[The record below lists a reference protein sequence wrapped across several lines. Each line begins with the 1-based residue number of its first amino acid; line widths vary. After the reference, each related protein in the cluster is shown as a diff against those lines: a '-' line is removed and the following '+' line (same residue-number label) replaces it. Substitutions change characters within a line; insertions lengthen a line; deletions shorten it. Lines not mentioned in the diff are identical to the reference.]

1 MAFER
6 DMLKAARPSIS
17 RYAKKQGDTKMTKAN
32 KLAAY
37 RAMAD
42 VLSCG
47 RTVTEQIET
56 IKKYGNHGVSS
67 VLRAAVL
74 AAHGIPK
81 PKDKAQICVIFGC
94 YRPFNT
100 PFFVRDSIRL
110 LDKLGIDYTYLDQE
124 YCCGAPFAMM
134 ALEEQRDFVMNV
146 GREFNRQNLDLAQQK
161 GATKLA
167 YCCVGCVHSARD
179 TSRETSDQHVY
190 ILDLILDGLEKH
202 HLKIPP
208 TVMGY
213 FEGCHTLV
221 RSNYPAARI
230 NWDRYRQRLNNIEGL
245 QVVDL
250 PNNVCCKSSSDKII
264 ESAENMNLDKILL
277 SCSGCYS
284 PLMQAAKGRL
294 QMISLPELLLQSLE
308 GSVLP

>member
-1 MAFER
+1 M
-6 DMLKAARPSIS
+6 S
-17 RYAKKQGDTKMTKAN
+17 KAN
-32 KLAAY
+32 RLAAY
-37 RAMAD
+37 QAMAD

-47 RTVTEQIET
+47 RTVAEQIET
-56 IKKYGNHGVSS
+56 IKKYGNHGVSP

-74 AAHGIPK
+74 AAHGVSK
-81 PKDKAQICVIFGC
+81 PKDKAQNCVIFGC
-94 YRPFNT
+94 YRPFTT
-100 PFFVRDSIRL
+100 PFFIRDSIRL
-110 LDKLGIDYTYLDQE
+110 LDILHIDHTYLDQE
-124 YCCGAPFAMM
+124 YCCGAPLAMM
-134 ALEEQRDFVMNV
+134 ALEEQRDYVMSI
-146 GREFNRQNLDLAQQK
+146 GREYNQQNLNLAQQK

-167 YCCVGCVHSARD
+167 YCCVGCVHSARN
-179 TSRETSDQHVY
+179 TFRETSDHHVY

-202 HLKIPP
+202 HLKIPS

-213 FEGCHTLV
+213 FEGCHTFV
-221 RSNYPAARI
+221 RSNYLAVRI

-250 PNNVCCKSSSDKII
+250 PNNVCCKNSSDKII
-264 ESAENMNLDKILL
+264 ESAEKINLDKILI